1 MSQEHAVMI
10 EDRDEPKV
18 GFLSIVL
25 LVFVVI
31 LLGMHFWNSDTSIE
45 HSSSSGFISLLSGKE

>member
-1 MSQEHAVMI
+1 MI